1 MIARTLQGDEAEDP
15 RAGEPDEATG
25 AGRSTL
31 RLLARAKLGDVGAL
45 DDLYARYLPRLQR
58 WARGRLPR
66 WARSAADTDDL
77 VQDALLRSLHAI
89 QAFDPHHSGALQAY
103 LRKGVLNRLRDEIRR
118 AGRCPQQGELGE
130 PVASGPTPIEEAIGR
145 EALERYESALER
157 IHPDDR
163 EAILGRIELGLTYE
177 QLAASLGKPSP
188 DAARMAVSR
197 ALLRLARE
205 MSRGT

>member
-1 MIARTLQGDEAEDP
+1 MIARMPQGDGPEET
-15 RAGEPDEATG
+15 RAGEPDGTTA

-31 RLLARAKLGDVGAL
+31 RLLAQARLGDDGAL
-45 DDLYARYLPRLQR
+45 GDLYARYLPRLQR

-89 QAFDPHHSGALQAY
+89 QAFDPRHSGAFQAY

-118 AGRCPQQGELGE
+118 AGRRPQPGELGE
-130 PVASGPTPIEEAIGR
+130 PVAPGPTPIEEAIGR

-163 EAILGRIELGLTYE
+163 EAILGRI
-177 QLAASLGKPSP
+177 
-188 DAARMAVSR
+188 
-197 ALLRLARE
+197 
-205 MSRGT
+205 